1 MNRQC
6 RDYSQKN
13 VVHPLRRRQGSPAGW
28 YQAAGRRANKPKPA
42 MAAKASEI
50 SAL

>member
-13 VVHPLRRRQGSPAGW
+13 VVHPLRRRQGSPPQR

-42 MAAKASEI
+42 IAANRSEI